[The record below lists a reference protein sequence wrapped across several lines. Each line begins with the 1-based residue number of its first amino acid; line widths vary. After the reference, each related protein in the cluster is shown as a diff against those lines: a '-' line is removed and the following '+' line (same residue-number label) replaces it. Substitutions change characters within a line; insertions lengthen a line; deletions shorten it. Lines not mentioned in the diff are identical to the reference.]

1 MAPVEGWEV
10 LAESPVY
17 FGIMACLAVLAVAIS
32 KSGFGG
38 ALGSLSVPLMLFVLP
53 PRLALGILL
62 PLFLVTDVWVVYL
75 WRQWLDR
82 RILLVMCSFG
92 LLGQV
97 IGWSLLDVFNDQI
110 LTTLIGVIALIT
122 AVKYG
127 WRRLHPSPQTSE
139 EIAEVVK
146 RRLIPRGAFWCGLS
160 GISSFVSLSGGIPA
174 QIFLLP
180 HALARQVFV
189 GTLSVYFFVINL
201 AKLPF
206 YAEADLF
213 TSETWHLSLW
223 LLPVIPVGVFLGKW
237 MNTHLSDRIFY
248 DISHSVLLVMGGKL
262 LYSVL

>member
-1 MAPVEGWEV
+1 MDGFEI

-17 FGIMACLAVLAVAIS
+17 FWIMAALAVLAVAIS

-38 ALGSLSVPLMLFVLP
+38 ALGSLSVPIMLFVLP

-75 WRQWLDR
+75 WRHWLNR
-82 RILLVMCSFG
+82 RILLVMCTFG
-92 LLGQV
+92 LLGQL
-97 IGWSLLDVFNDQI
+97 IGWLLLDVFNDRI
-110 LTTLIGVIALIT
+110 LTTLIGLIAIIT

-127 WRRLHPSPQTSE
+127 WRRFRPSPQTSD
-139 EIAEVVK
+139 EIAATVE
-146 RRLIPRGAFWCGLS
+146 RRLVPRGAFWCGLS

-206 YAEADLF
+206 YAEADIF
-213 TSETWHLSLW
+213 TQETWNTSLL
-223 LLPVIPVGVFLGKW
+223 LLPVIPLGVFFGRWL
-237 MNTHLSDRIFY
+237 NTHLSDRIFY